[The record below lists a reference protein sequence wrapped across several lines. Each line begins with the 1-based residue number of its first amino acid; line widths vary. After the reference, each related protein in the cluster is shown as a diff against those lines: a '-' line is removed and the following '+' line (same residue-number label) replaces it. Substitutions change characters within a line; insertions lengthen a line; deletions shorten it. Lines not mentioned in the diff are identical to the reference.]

1 MNYKIVPLLFICL
14 LAACTD
20 LSHLRSDQSIK
31 PVKEYERM
39 LVGRLDSDY
48 IGTEQCLAKC
58 HKHDKIFKDYKQSV
72 HGLQIESQS
81 GLPLVN
87 CETCHGPGS
96 LAVDHIENETCDFK
110 TFIQIEQLPAQAQSL
125 LCLKCHSAASTPI
138 LQFWSAGAHASS
150 DVSCSDCHE
159 LHQGPQQKVT
169 HEGMNE
175 LCFNCHQ
182 NIQMEFAQFSHH
194 PVPEGKIACTDCH
207 NPHGTAQDKMLTGLT
222 EKETCS
228 RCHMDKQG
236 PFVFEHADVMEDC
249 TNCHRAHG
257 AANNS
262 LLTAA
267 QPFLCMQCHTGHYSG
282 FMAPSLQH
290 SGGGDPAAFKKAF
303 YNRCTDCHSAI
314 HGTDVPDFEGRGTF
328 IAR

>member
-1 MNYKIVPLLFICL
+1 
-14 LAACTD
+14 
-20 LSHLRSDQSIK
+20 
-31 PVKEYERM
+31 M
-39 LVGRLDSDY
+39 LVGRLDSNY

-58 HKHDKIFKDYKQSV
+58 HKHDRIFRDYKQSV

-96 LAVDHIENETCDFK
+96 LAVDHIVNESCDFK

-125 LCLKCHSAASTPI
+125 LCLKCHSAASTPT
-138 LQFWSAGAHASS
+138 LQFWGASAHASS

-175 LCFNCHQ
+175 LCFKCHQ

-194 PVPEGKIACTDCH
+194 PVPEGKITCTDCH

-267 QPFLCMQCHTGHYSG
+267 QPFLCLQCHTGHYSG